1 MFKVLNLNDE
11 SINFLC
17 VVGLLYVIILVLI
30 LVLIVWNLFKYF
42 IEFLNIII
50 NIKLFIV
57 Y

>member
-1 MFKVLNLNDE
+1 MMKV
-11 SINFLC
+11 NFLC

-30 LVLIVWNLFKYF
+30 LELIVWNLFKYF